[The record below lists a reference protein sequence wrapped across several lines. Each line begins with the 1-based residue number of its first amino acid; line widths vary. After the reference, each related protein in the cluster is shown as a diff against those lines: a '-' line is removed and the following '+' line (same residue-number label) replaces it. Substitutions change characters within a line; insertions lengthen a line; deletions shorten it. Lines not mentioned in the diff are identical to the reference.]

1 MHRKTPAI
9 YVEQAIIIFRLKHIP
24 KKNCTPARWD
34 ENIKNFY
41 FQWTR
46 IISTIQRLYKCLQ
59 TKWNSSNSCLIY
71 WKQFDVL
78 KNLRLGR
85 HFSIK
90 CILTFSLKS
99 VFFQLHTFVL
109 GISHSFLVFW
119 HELCFV
125 LHQFLSSDLSL
136 EITINI
142 KGYFVG

>member
-24 KKNCTPARWD
+24 KKNCTLARWD

-46 IISTIQRLYKCLQ
+46 IISTIQRLYKCLP

-99 VFFQLHTFVL
+99 VFYNFILLFWVSVIPFWFSGMNCVL
-109 GISHSFLVFW
+109 FYINSFPLIS
-119 HELCFV
+119 
-125 LHQFLSSDLSL
+125 LS
-136 EITINI
+136 
-142 KGYFVG
+142 K